1 MITLDGTNGITTPD
15 VDTDGL
21 TVDTNTLFVDAAN
34 NRVGVGTTAPAEKLT
49 LGAAGKIQVLRS
61 DNARGGQFFAD
72 DAGTHVTAL
81 ATGNDPLFLEALGTT
96 SSIRFT
102 TGGSERARITSGGE
116 FIVGDT
122 TTPRNSSVCA
132 IAPSTSEPLFVYRK
146 TTGTGSGVLTVS
158 SDVTSTAQIHFQVLG
173 NGNVVN
179 TNNSYGSISDFKLK
193 ENIADS
199 TPKLDKLNQVRV
211 VTFNMVGDSQKQI
224 GIIAQ
229 ELEQIFPSLIIERS
243 DYDAEGNDLG
253 TVTKSVKYSVF
264 VPMLI
269 KAMQEQQAII
279 EALEARVAALETNA

>member
-1 MITLDGTNGITTPD
+1 MAITLDGTNGITTPD
-15 VDTDGL
+15 VDSDGL

-34 NRVGVGTTAPAEKLT
+34 NRVGVGTTAPADRLT
-49 LGAAGKIQVLRS
+49 VSGTNPALSVLSDSTSGRSDVFFRDGDGAAGRIRYEHSS
-61 DNARGGQFFAD
+61 DSMG
-72 DAGTHVTAL
+72 
-81 ATGNDPLFLEALGTT
+81 LFTN
-96 SSIRFT
+96 
-102 TGGSERARITSGGE
+102 GSEHARITSGGQ

-146 TTGTGSGVLTVS
+146 TTSTGAGVLSLS
-158 SDVTSTAQIHFQVLG
+158 SDVTSTAQLHFQILG
-173 NGNVVN
+173 NGNVLN
-179 TNNSYGSISDFKLK
+179 TNNSYGSLSDFKLK
-193 ENIADS
+193 ENIADA
-199 TPKLDKLNQVRV
+199 TPKLGKLNQVRV

-224 GIIAQ
+224 GVIAQ
-229 ELEQIFPSLIIERS
+229 ELEQIFPSLITDRS

>member
-1 MITLDGTNGITTPD
+1 MSITLDGTNGITTPALD
-15 VDTDGL
+15 STGGSTFTTLSASTSL
-21 TVDTNTLFVDAAN
+21 TTPLVTN
-34 NRVGVGTTAPAEKLT
+34 
-49 LGAAGKIQVLRS
+49 
-61 DNARGGQFFAD
+61 
-72 DAGTHVTAL
+72 AGTLAL
-81 ATGNDPLFLEALGTT
+81 SATGSNIVTVST
-96 SSIRFT
+96 N
-102 TGGSERARITSGGE
+102 GSERARITSGGE